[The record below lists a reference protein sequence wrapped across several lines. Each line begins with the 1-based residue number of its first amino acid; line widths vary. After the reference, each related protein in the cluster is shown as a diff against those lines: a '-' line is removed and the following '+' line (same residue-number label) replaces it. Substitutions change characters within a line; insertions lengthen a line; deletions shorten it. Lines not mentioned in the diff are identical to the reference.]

1 MNDTPA
7 KPADQTHDQERSS
20 RMDKTDAAKADGD
33 AYANQGGGKPA
44 SGNVASGH
52 WANNVITPQSPPDA
66 AEQEN
71 MSTLGQP
78 ETYSHV
84 KGTAQQAHSEA
95 GKLADDRPGRNESKD
110 VHRSLNQHE

>member
-1 MNDTPA
+1 MNDTPL
-7 KPADQTHDQERSS
+7 KPADQARNRGT
-20 RMDKTDAAKADGD
+20 DKTAAAQADGD

-52 WANNVITPQSPPDA
+52 WANNVITPLGPPDA
-66 AEQEN
+66 VEQEN
-71 MSTLGQP
+71 LSTLGQP
-78 ETYSHV
+78 EHRDRV
-84 KGTAQQAHSEA
+84 KGVAQQPHSEA

>member
-1 MNDTPA
+1 MNDTPS
-7 KPADQTHDQERSS
+7 KPADQARNSD
-20 RMDKTDAAKADGD
+20 MDKSDAGKADGD

-52 WANNVITPQSPPDA
+52 WANNVITPQGAPDA
-66 AEQEN
+66 VEQEN
-71 MSTLGQP
+71 LPTLGQP
-78 ETYSHV
+78 EHRDHV
-84 KGTAQQAHSEA
+84 KGVAQQPHSEA

>member
-1 MNDTPA
+1 MNDTPL
-7 KPADQTHDQERSS
+7 KPADQDRNRGT
-20 RMDKTDAAKADGD
+20 DKTAAAHADGD

-52 WANNVITPQSPPDA
+52 WANNVVTPQGPPDA
-66 AEQEN
+66 VEQEN
-71 MSTLGQP
+71 LSTLGQP
-78 ETYSHV
+78 EHRDRV
-84 KGTAQQAHSEA
+84 KGVAQQPHSEA

>member
-1 MNDTPA
+1 MNDIPSTA
-7 KPADQTHDQERSS
+7 TDQGRNS

-52 WANNVITPQSPPDA
+52 WANNVITPQNPPDA
-66 AEQEN
+66 VEQQN
-71 MSTLGQP
+71 LPALGQP
-78 ETYSHV
+78 EHREHV
-84 KGTAQQAHSEA
+84 KGVAQQPHSEA

>member
-1 MNDTPA
+1 MNDIPSTSTEQ
-7 KPADQTHDQERSS
+7 DLHH
-20 RMDKTDAAKADGD
+20 RMDKTDAAQADGD

-52 WANNVITPQSPPDA
+52 WANNVITPQNHPDA
-66 AEQEN
+66 VEQEN
-71 MSTLGQP
+71 LPTLGQP
-78 ETYSHV
+78 EHREHV
-84 KGTAQQAHSEA
+84 KGVAQQPHSEA

>member
-1 MNDTPA
+1 MNDSPL
-7 KPADQTHDQERSS
+7 KPADQGRNS
-20 RMDKTDAAKADGD
+20 RMDKTDAAQADGD

-52 WANNVITPQSPPDA
+52 WANNVIASPGAPDA
-66 AEQEN
+66 VEQEN
-71 MSTLGQP
+71 MPTLGQP
-78 ETYSHV
+78 EHRQHV
-84 KGTAQQAHSEA
+84 KGVAQQPHSEA

>member
-1 MNDTPA
+1 MNDIPSPA
-7 KPADQTHDQERSS
+7 TDRGHNR
-20 RMDKTDAAKADGD
+20 RMHKTDAATADGD

-52 WANNVITPQSPPDA
+52 WANNVITPQNRPDA
-66 AEQEN
+66 VEQEN
-71 MSTLGQP
+71 LPALGQP
-78 ETYSHV
+78 EHREHV
-84 KGTAQQAHSEA
+84 KGVDQQPHSEA